1 MKNLFIFLLGATAG
15 SLITW
20 KLIEDK
26 YKKIADEEIESVKE
40 KFKEREEKEKKSKN
54 EYNTYKDII
63 KDLNYD
69 NDEENEENKE
79 SENNIK
85 KFSTSVS
92 ELVKE
97 NIDNVQK
104 ENSRLS
110 NIEIITSDEFGD
122 LEGYDSSYWTLYSD
136 NILVD
141 EFNNVITEP
150 ELFLGNALDN
160 FDDEDSVFVRNHD
173 TSTDYEIL
181 KVLEKW
187 KEE

>member
-26 YKKIADEEIESVKE
+26 YKKLADEEIESVKE
-40 KFKEREEKEKKSKN
+40 RFKEREKKEKKSKN

-63 KDLNYD
+63 KDLSYD
-69 NDEENEENKE
+69 NNRENKE

-85 KFSTSVS
+85 EFSTSVS

-97 NIDNVQK
+97 DIDDVQK
-104 ENSRLS
+104 ENQRLS

-141 EFNNVITEP
+141 DFNNVITEP
-150 ELFLGNALDN
+150 KLFLGNALDN
-160 FDDEDSVFVRNHD
+160 FDDEDSIFVRNHD

>member
-1 MKNLFIFLLGATAG
+1 MKNLFIFLLGTTAG

-40 KFKEREEKEKKSKN
+40 RFKEREKKEKKSKN

-69 NDEENEENKE
+69 NDEENKE

-104 ENSRLS
+104 ENQRLS

-141 EFNNVITEP
+141 DFNNVITDP
-150 ELFLGNALDN
+150 KLFLGNALDN
-160 FDDEDSVFVRNHD
+160 FNDEDSVFVRNHD

>member
-40 KFKEREEKEKKSKN
+40 RFKEREKKEKKSKN

-63 KDLNYD
+63 KDLSYD
-69 NDEENEENKE
+69 NNGENKE

-85 KFSTSVS
+85 EFSTSVS

-104 ENSRLS
+104 ENPRLS

-141 EFNNVITEP
+141 DFNNVITEP
-150 ELFLGNALDN
+150 KLFLGNALDN
-160 FDDEDSVFVRNHD
+160 FDDEDSIFVRNHD